1 MNRIVLEM
9 RLPHSEELDILFEG
23 ILLLKNM
30 KECRAF
36 FEDLCTVRELDDM
49 AQRSA
54 VALRLNNG
62 ECYSSISD
70 ETGASSATISRVARC
85 LNYGAGGYRTVMDK
99 IGSGDGEEL

>member
-49 AQRSA
+49 AQRFA
-54 VALRLNNG
+54 VALGL
-62 ECYSSISD
+62 I
-70 ETGASSATISRVARC
+70 TGNVIPPYLMKQEQALQR
-85 LNYGAGGYRTVMDK
+85 
-99 IGSGDGEEL
+99 